1 VSRIDKYSGVTG
13 GFRAKLAAAVILADV
28 GVIKGVSIN
37 GSGLAVQGASALGT
51 YRGLIC
57 ADVTFAIG
65 QAIDIMTDGEYVE
78 VPTFT
83 AGQAIYID
91 VATGLLT
98 ATVGTNQYIG
108 HMVEAG
114 RLVVRLGR
122 TT

>member
-1 VSRIDKYSGVTG
+1 MSRFDKYGPVTG
-13 GFRAKLAAAVILADV
+13 GFRVQLAAAVILGNV
-28 GVIKGVSIN
+28 GLIQGISVNS
-37 GSGLAVQGASALGT
+37 SGKAVQGASALGT

-57 ADVTFAIG
+57 PDRVFA
-65 QAIDIMTDGEYVE
+65 ANDPIDAMTSGEIVE

-98 ATVGTNQYIG
+98 ATAGSNQFIG
-108 HMVEAG
+108 HMVELN
-114 RLVVRLGR
+114 RLVVRLSR

>member
-1 VSRIDKYSGVTG
+1 MSRIDKYGGITG
-13 GFRAKLAAAVILADV
+13 GVRARLA
-28 GVIKGVSIN
+28 
-37 GSGLAVQGASALGT
+37 AVQGASALGT
-51 YRGLIC
+51 YRGVIIP
-57 ADVTFAIG
+57 DVTFAAG
-65 QAIDIMTDGEYVE
+65 AAIDIMTNGEIVE

-98 ATVGTNQYIG
+98 ATAGTNQYVG
-108 HMVEAG
+108 HMVELG

>member
-1 VSRIDKYSGVTG
+1 MSRIDKYGGVTG
-13 GFRAKLAAAVILADV
+13 GFRARLAAAVVIGDV

-37 GSGLAVQGASALGT
+37 ASGLAVQGASALGT
-51 YRGLIC
+51 YRGVIC
-57 ADVTFAIG
+57 ADVTFASG
-65 QAIDIMTDGEYVE
+65 QAIDIMTNGEMVE

-98 ATVGTNQYIG
+98 ATPGTNQYLG

>member
-1 VSRIDKYSGVTG
+1 MSRFDKYDPISG
-13 GFRAKLAAAVILADV
+13 GFRAKLNAAVALVDV
-28 GVIKGVSIN
+28 GVVKGATIN
-37 GSGLAVQGASALGT
+37 SSGRIVVGASALGT

-57 ADVTFAIG
+57 PTETMAAVQACDV
-65 QAIDIMTDGEYVE
+65 MTDGEIVE

-98 ATVGTNQYIG
+98 ATATGNQYIG

-114 RLVVRLGR
+114 RLVVRLDR
-122 TT
+122 QT

>member
-1 VSRIDKYSGVTG
+1 MSRFDKYSGVTG

-37 GSGLAVQGASALGT
+37 GSGLAVQGASAIGT

-57 ADVTFAIG
+57 ADVVFAAG
-65 QAIDIMTDGEYVE
+65 QAIDIMTDGEIVE

-83 AGQAIYID
+83 AGQAVYID

-98 ATVGTNQYIG
+98 ATATSNQFVG